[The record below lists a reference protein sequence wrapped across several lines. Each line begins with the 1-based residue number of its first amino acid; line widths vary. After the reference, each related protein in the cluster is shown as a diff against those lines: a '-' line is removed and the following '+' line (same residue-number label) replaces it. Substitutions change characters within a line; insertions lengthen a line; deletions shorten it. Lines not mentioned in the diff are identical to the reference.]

1 MFAPASAAEAA
12 SQVAIDTVTR
22 QGVPATNQGCQA
34 LKFIAAKLTTLCG
47 SICQC

>member
-12 SQVAIDTVTR
+12 SQVAIDSVTR
-22 QGVPATNQGCQA
+22 QGCAGNQGCQA
-34 LKFIAAKLTTLCG
+34 LKFIAAKLTTLRG